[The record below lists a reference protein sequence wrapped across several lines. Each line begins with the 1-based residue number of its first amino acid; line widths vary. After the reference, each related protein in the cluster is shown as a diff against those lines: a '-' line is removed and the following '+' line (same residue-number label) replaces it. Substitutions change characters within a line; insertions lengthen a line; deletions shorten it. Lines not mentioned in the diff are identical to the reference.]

1 MNLWLI
7 CKICGD
13 CTQRFTY
20 FLLLFFLTVRC
31 LMFYLIDICAL
42 KSNKLQWE
50 MIISGFYQLINE
62 LDQNEG
68 KRRTLDNYFV
78 LQHRVYIPFYYQI
91 LVYSQ
96 IYKWQSV
103 VDI

>member
-1 MNLWLI
+1 
-7 CKICGD
+7 
-13 CTQRFTY
+13 
-20 FLLLFFLTVRC
+20 
-31 LMFYLIDICAL
+31 
-42 KSNKLQWE
+42 

-68 KRRTLDNYFV
+68 KRPTLDNYFV
-78 LQHRVYIPFYYQI
+78 LQHRVYIPLYSQI

-103 VDI
+103 VDILEAYEYICNIYMHINKFVYDF